1 MSHNQLTKLLHGR
14 NVRRSDLMEF
24 HNVYLAKRR
33 NCWLF
38 FFVKVSIIVTR
49 IAGGV
54 NHVSDKSCADKL
66 SLNGIDNWNG
76 SGLNGCAARRHD
88 PKSVFKG
95 PNPTW

>member
-1 MSHNQLTKLLHGR
+1 MAIL
-14 NVRRSDLMEF
+14 F
-24 HNVYLAKRR
+24 AK
-33 NCWLF
+33 
-38 FFVKVSIIVTR
+38 VTIIVNR
-49 IAGGV
+49 IAEGV

-76 SGLNGCAARRHD
+76 SGLNGCADRRHD